1 MRIEH
6 PPYFV
11 DIVQDTR
18 TTPSIWHCI
27 VQRSGSSSVIAW
39 FQEASEAQALESAE
53 MELRTL
59 RQQDLARAGQL
70 PLSLA
75 SDPNQVA

>member
-6 PPYFV
+6 PPYFA

-18 TTPSIWHCI
+18 TTPAMWHCI

-39 FQEASEAQALESAE
+39 FQEASEAQALKSAE
-53 MELRTL
+53 MELRNL
-59 RQQDLARAGQL
+59 RLQDLARSGQL
-70 PLSLA
+70 PLSLT
-75 SDPNQVA
+75 SDPNQAA